1 MPCMADRP
9 VNSRTLGRVVAVS
22 LGLVFLGIIGLVV
35 VSRGATGS
43 RTAPV
48 VPAPSKDAAPQ
59 DIAATGLSPV
69 GKARFQY
76 VDKADPGKVLGLIEW
91 AKIDPQPLGRSIVDR
106 PKATVFLSPSA
117 RMVITADRG
126 TLIARPP
133 SLEPESGL
141 FEGNVTARYFIVPP
155 TTAGTPGPL
164 LNGAVPAV
172 EFSTA
177 LIAFDLPLGE
187 ITSAG
192 GFTLTGSGIDAAGSG
207 VRIVANQVQGRIELF
222 KVDKTTKLVLSPS
235 KLRTLADSLQASAR
249 TPAFDAPATASG
261 ASAPTAALPAKQT
274 LYRLLMGPDLSIRS
288 AAIDLTAQRLEAFIT
303 SIDGKIAPDAIAPL
317 NMFSSAAK
325 PPRSED
331 ALTPILTPAATT
343 TRSPRSLPPFLLASD
358 AIPSDSITAADD
370 IHVSFSGP
378 LDVRPITAMP
388 TELRGQLA
396 GLRIFGD
403 RPAAALTIKPALQ
416 PQPPTA
422 TVTFADAW
430 YRATTPRLA
439 LARGAEPLR
448 AIIRQGQHA
457 VVQCEKLTA
466 DLVSG
471 GILLMGPG
479 LAATD
484 SEPNRGNDQL
494 LVGPPLMRALSWSD
508 QLDIGMLVAD
518 GRVSQQ
524 ILMAIAQGEIRITDR
539 LGTVGSGVVKLD
551 FKEITRQA
559 GAAPATAPATALA
572 RITLTEQAKL
582 AAANPDDGTLSG
594 DAITIDLAPAI
605 FAAKQSALEIR
616 QVRTVGS
623 QAEPATAT
631 RRGLKL
637 QAGLI
642 DAKLQNDELGK
653 TALRAVHAEN
663 NVSFTHDRDTFAK
676 ADRLDVA
683 SAESQVIDLS
693 GSAVSIGRGSKERGG
708 IEISGTQMRLDG
720 LRRELYVHGPGR
732 LLAFPKP
739 AINSNDTAGGIALET
754 VWTEFLRFD
763 DDKGDA
769 EARGSIVAVA
779 RRGTAEADTM
789 RAEALKLTFEPR
801 LGQSAAA
808 QGNPPAT
815 TSSAPVTQQF
825 GSERKMVLIEAIGR
839 SVNQTGAPKATVEI
853 RRLVPSETGAD
864 GPLEQLLFLEGDR
877 ILASPS
883 KGTLEVP
890 GPGQLLVD
898 DHRQSRTTPAASTL
912 NLSAPAPGTDTL
924 FNPSRAGTSLF
935 TWTGSLMF
943 NQAQGLMQMRDGIRL
958 LQRAR
963 ETDAPVSLTSE
974 LIEARLR
981 PLATTGTAP
990 ASTGSDAALAQ
1001 QLGGELISA
1010 AAAINVEVVTPDGK
1024 RLNAG
1029 RVQFDAAQQIIAAYG
1044 DTTANLAPQPAT
1056 ADPARV
1062 TFVEPTKPSPLVAR
1076 ALRWFVK
1083 TGRIE
1088 IIEPMPVSGSR

>member
-1 MPCMADRP
+1 MPRMADRP
-9 VNSRTLGRVVAVS
+9 INFRTLGRVVAVS
-22 LGLVFLGIIGLVV
+22 LGLVFLGIVGLVIV
-35 VSRGATGS
+35 ARSTTGS
-43 RTAPV
+43 RATPA
-48 VPAPSKDAAPQ
+48 VPAPLKDSAPQ
-59 DIAATGLSPV
+59 DIATAGLSPV
-69 GKARFQY
+69 GKVRFQY
-76 VDKADPGKVLGLIEW
+76 VDKSDSSKILGLIEW

-106 PKATVFLSPSA
+106 PKATIFLSPSA

-133 SLEPESGL
+133 ALEPESGI

-155 TTAGTPGPL
+155 TAAGSPGPL
-164 LNGAVPAV
+164 PNGAVPAV
-172 EFSTA
+172 EFLTA
-177 LIAFDLPLGE
+177 TIAFDLPLGE
-187 ITSAG
+187 VTSAG
-192 GFTLTGSGIDAAGSG
+192 GFTLMGSGIDAAGSG

-235 KLRTLADSLQASAR
+235 KLRALANSLQASAR
-249 TPAFDAPATASG
+249 TPEPNDLSAAPTAPT
-261 ASAPTAALPAKQT
+261 PTAALPAKQT
-274 LYRLLMGPDLSIRS
+274 LYRITMGPDLSIFS
-288 AAIDLTAQRLEAFIT
+288 AATDLIAQRLVAFIT
-303 SIDGKIAPDAIAPL
+303 TVDGRIAPNAIAPL
-317 NMFSSAAK
+317 TMLSSAAK
-325 PPRSED
+325 PIRAED
-331 ALTPILTPAATT
+331 ALTPAATATASPNLSPQPLLISDQTPAE
-343 TRSPRSLPPFLLASD
+343 
-358 AIPSDSITAADD
+358 SITPDDD
-370 IHVSFSGP
+370 IRVSFSGTIEI
-378 LDVRPITAMP
+378 RPVTAMP
-388 TELRGQLA
+388 LELRGQLA
-396 GLRIFGD
+396 GVQIFGD
-403 RPAAALTIKPALQ
+403 RPAATLTVKPLLQ
-416 PQPPTA
+416 PQAPTA
-422 TVTFADAW
+422 IVTFRDAW
-430 YRATTPRLA
+430 YTATSPRLT
-439 LARGAEPLR
+439 LIRGAEPVR
-448 AIIRQGQHA
+448 GIIQQGQHA
-457 VVQCEKLTA
+457 VVQCEKLSA

-471 GILLMGPG
+471 MITLIGPG
-479 LAATD
+479 MAATD
-484 SEPNRGNDQL
+484 SEPNRRDEPIF
-494 LVGPPLMRALSWSD
+494 VGPRLMRTLTWSD
-508 QLDIGMLVAD
+508 QLDIGMLMAD
-518 GRVSQQ
+518 GRISDQVR
-524 ILMAIAQGEIRITDR
+524 MAIAQGDVRITDR

-551 FKEITRQA
+551 FKELTQRA
-559 GAAPATAPATALA
+559 GAAPTTALA
-572 RITLTEQAKL
+572 RITLTEQANL
-582 AAANPDDGTLSG
+582 AATNPNDGTLSG
-594 DAITIDLAPAI
+594 DAITIDLAPVF
-605 FAAKQSALEIR
+605 FAANQSSLEIR
-616 QVRTVGS
+616 QVLTVGS
-623 QAEPATAT
+623 EAEPATAT
-631 RRGLKL
+631 RRGLQL
-637 QAGLI
+637 RAGLI
-642 DAKLQNDELGK
+642 DAKLQNDELGN

-663 NVSFTHDRDTFAK
+663 NVSFTDDRDTFAK

-739 AINSNDTAGGIALET
+739 AINSNDAAAGIALET

-801 LGQSAAA
+801 LGQSPAA
-808 QGNPPAT
+808 QANSTAT
-815 TSSAPVTQQF
+815 PNSTPITRQF
-825 GSERKMVLIEAIGR
+825 GSERKIMLVEAIGR
-839 SVNQTGAPKATVEI
+839 SVSQTGASKATVEI
-853 RRLVPSETGAD
+853 RRFGPSESGAE
-864 GPLEQLLFLEGDR
+864 GPLDQLLFLEGDR

-883 KGTLEVP
+883 KTTLEVP

-912 NLSAPAPGTDTL
+912 NPSAPAPGTDTL
-924 FNPSRAGTSLF
+924 FNPSRSGTSLF

-943 NQAQGLMQMRDGIRL
+943 DQAQGLMQMRDGIRL

-963 ETDAPVSLTSE
+963 EADAPISLTSE

-981 PLATTGTAP
+981 PLATSGTAP

-1010 AAAINVEVVTPDGK
+1010 AAAINVEVVTPKGE

-1029 RVQFDAAQQIIAAYG
+1029 RVEFDAAQQIIAAYG
-1044 DTTANLAPQPAT
+1044 DTSANLAPQPAT

-1062 TFVEPTKPSPLVAR
+1062 TFVEPKKPSPLVAR